1 MILDPR
7 EKKSDDPRAVRKRAL
22 RRRRRRV
29 VRGWSRRTTPASRRA
44 IGIVALA
51 MMALIVFVL
60 ATGRHD
66 EAVVGSARVLSGDT
80 LRIDGEAYRLIGI
93 TAPPPDFF
101 CRDQGL
107 DIRCGEQARNALR
120 KLIDAAPVRCVRPDD
135 SAPGTRAARCF
146 REGRDLA
153 AALVLAGWALSQDGY
168 RNEEIEARAE
178 TRGLWAMEFDE
189 EALRE
194 GESDRE

>member
-44 IGIVALA
+44 MGLIALA
-51 MMALIVFVL
+51 MMGAIVFVL

-66 EAVVGSARVLSGDT
+66 EAVVGSARVVSGDT
-80 LRIDGEAYRLIGI
+80 LRVSGETYQLAGI

-101 CRDQGL
+101 CRDEDL
-107 DIRCGEQARNALR
+107 DIRCGEQARDALR
-120 KLIDAAPVRCVRPDD
+120 KLINATPVRCVRLDDPD
-135 SAPGTRAARCF
+135 PGALSARCF

-153 AALVLAGWALSQDGY
+153 AALVLEGWALSRDGY
-168 RNEEIEARAE
+168 RNEEVEARAE
-178 TRGLWAMEFDE
+178 ARGLWAMDFDE
-189 EALRE
+189 EALRGGAIE
-194 GESDRE
+194 RE